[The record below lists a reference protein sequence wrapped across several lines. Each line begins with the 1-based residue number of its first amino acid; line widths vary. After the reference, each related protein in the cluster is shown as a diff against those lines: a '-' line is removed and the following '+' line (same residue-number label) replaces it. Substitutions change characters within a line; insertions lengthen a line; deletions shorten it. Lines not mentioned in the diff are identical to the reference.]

1 MVLLNLF
8 LAFLKIGFFAVGG
21 AYSFLPLVK
30 NEVVENHHWL
40 SNEEFADMSGITQ
53 IFPGAISI
61 KYATY
66 TGYKMGG
73 IPGVIL
79 AIIGSVLAPTIL
91 ILLATIL
98 YTRYKDLNFLKETL
112 NTIRLTVFA
121 MIIAIAFQMVDF
133 HNLIQAKSLIIIVF
147 TLSIFL
153 FTKVP
158 PGVVIVFAG
167 LVGTFW
173 R

>member
-1 MVLLNLF
+1 MIKMVLLNLF
-8 LAFLKIGFFAVGG
+8 FTFFKIGLFAVGG

-40 SNEEFADMSGITQ
+40 SNEEFAEMSGITQ

-79 AIIGSVLAPTIL
+79 AIIGSVLAPAIL
-91 ILLATIL
+91 ILLVT
-98 YTRYKDLNFLKETL
+98 
-112 NTIRLTVFA
+112 
-121 MIIAIAFQMVDF
+121 
-133 HNLIQAKSLIIIVF
+133 
-147 TLSIFL
+147 
-153 FTKVP
+153 
-158 PGVVIVFAG
+158 
-167 LVGTFW
+167 
-173 R
+173 